1 MKNSLGTVA
10 VVDDDPSMRRS
21 VERLLNAHGI
31 MTEGYP
37 TAESFLKKVQTGS
50 IRCIVLDV
58 HLGGMSG
65 IELWHHLKRAGT
77 DIPVVFMTA
86 IEDEALEREAVSA
99 GCIAYLRKPFPA
111 EPLITAVKRS
121 LALPSCG

>member
-31 MTEGYP
+31 MTEGYT
-37 TAESFLKKVQTGS
+37 TAESFLNEVQAGS

-65 IELWHHLKRAGT
+65 IELWHHLKQAGT

-86 IEDEALEREAVSA
+86 IEDEALEREAVAA

-121 LALPSCG
+121 LALPSCD

>member
-1 MKNSLGTVA
+1 MA

-21 VERLLNAHGI
+21 VERLLNAHGM
-31 MTEGYP
+31 MTKGYP
-37 TAESFLKKVQTGS
+37 TAESFLNKVQTGS

-65 IELWHHLKRAGT
+65 IDLWHHLKRAGT